1 MTQLL
6 IIILCAFALDRLMPD
21 RYGFKPFAWYP
32 DWAESIEQRF
42 NGGKRSHGVGAV
54 LLAVV
59 PIVIGVMFARFI
71 LGEIASVL
79 RFIFDVVI
87 LYVCINIYRLGK
99 TADAVS
105 NALEAGNTQ
114 EADEQLRELSGKG
127 ATELSETGIAR
138 AAVEAVLKQGSSLVV
153 SPIFWFILLGPV
165 GAVLQRLA
173 SILDTLWGHRY
184 DRFTTFGWAAARL
197 DDLMQWIPARIT
209 ALSYAIM
216 GSFED
221 ALYCWRQ
228 RVGAWSDLN
237 SGPVLASGFGAMHM
251 PFNEPGTGDDETA
264 VVTSNFAVVPDA
276 GHVRGVV
283 ALVWRVLV
291 FWLVIG
297 VLMAAAHLAG
307 FISG

>member
-127 ATELSETGIAR
+127 ATELSETGIAH

-251 PFNEPGTGDDETA
+251 PFNEPVTGDDETA
-264 VVTSNFAVVPDA
+264 AVTSNFAVVPNA

-297 VLMAAAHLAG
+297 VLMAGAHLSG
-307 FISG
+307 FVSG